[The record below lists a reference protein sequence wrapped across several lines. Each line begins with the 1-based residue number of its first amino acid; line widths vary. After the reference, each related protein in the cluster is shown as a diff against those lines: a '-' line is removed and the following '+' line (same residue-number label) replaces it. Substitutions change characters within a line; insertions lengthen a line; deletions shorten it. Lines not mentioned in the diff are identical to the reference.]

1 MKFKTQHITVP
12 NNGQGYDLH
21 RDGHTTWK
29 TRAGKAG
36 VITAFDTI
44 THATISAAKAVFGS
58 ITTIKKY

>member
-12 NNGQGYDLH
+12 NNGNGYDLH
-21 RDGHTTWK
+21 RDGNTTWK

-44 THATISAAKAVFGS
+44 IYPTISAAKAVFGS
-58 ITTIKKY
+58 ITSIQKY